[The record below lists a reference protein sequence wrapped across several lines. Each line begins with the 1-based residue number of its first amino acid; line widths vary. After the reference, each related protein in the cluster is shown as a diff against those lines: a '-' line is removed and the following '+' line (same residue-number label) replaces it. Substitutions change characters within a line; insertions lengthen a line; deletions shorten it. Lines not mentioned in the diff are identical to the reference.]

1 MPLIQ
6 TNSCE
11 TTAMPSCKLQ
21 QVARILAGL
30 LLCLSFL
37 VDTSHDPFGAKFPTY
52 TTIIAIWAC
61 ISSCGRTDKGTTMCS
76 DTILTDMGTFVS
88 VGAASLVFDVIF
100 CSVWGPSLLHD
111 SSTRLS
117 FIVFAIQMAVK
128 SLLLICAMR
137 IMFIVRRSEEEKE
150 VEPGSLSESCFADVE
165 ASISMEDGRKRREED
180 FSATPPP
187 PPFSPGL
194 PGLVS
199 PAPIL
204 SRRNME
210 TP

>member
-1 MPLIQ
+1 
-6 TNSCE
+6 
-11 TTAMPSCKLQ
+11 MPSCKLQ
-21 QVARILAGL
+21 QVARILAYL

-37 VDTSHDPFGAKFPTY
+37 VDTSHDPLGAKFPTY

-61 ISSCGRTDKGTTMCS
+61 ISSCGRTDKSTTTCS
-76 DTILTDMGTFVS
+76 DTILTDMGTFLS

-100 CSVWGPSLLHD
+100 CSVWGASLLHD

-117 FIVFAIQMAVK
+117 FIVFTIQMAVK
-128 SLLLICAMR
+128 SLLLICAVR
-137 IMFIVRRSEEEKE
+137 ITCIVRRAEEEKE
-150 VEPGSLSESCFADVE
+150 AEPGSLSESCFADVE
-165 ASISMEDGRKRREED
+165 ASISMEDGRKRSEEG

-204 SRRNME
+204 SKRNME